1 MKCKLWLFIAIL
13 TTAIFISCDGGSGSS
28 KEKKNFDKNASY
40 ALGLNIGAG
49 LLEDLDA
56 NKVYPDYNELLKGIS
71 DGLKAK
77 KTRFTLDEARE
88 MIGAAIDAIGEQE
101 AARAIQEE
109 TEFLAENAKKPGITI
124 TPSGLQY
131 EVIKSG
137 SGPKPSYE
145 DSVLAHYEG
154 TFTSGKFFDSSYTK
168 GAPETFKLDEIIPGW
183 TEGLQLMSV
192 GSKYKFYIPSNIGY
206 GEEGARNYMTGE
218 YIIPPYSTLI
228 FEVELL
234 EINPK

>member
-1 MKCKLWLFIAIL
+1 MKYKFWIIIAIL
-13 TTAIFISCDGGSGSS
+13 TATALLGCNGGSGSS
-28 KEKKNFDKNASY
+28 KAKKNFDKNASY
-40 ALGLNIGAG
+40 ALGLNIGSG
-49 LLEDLDA
+49 LLEDLEA
-56 NKVYPDYNELLKGIS
+56 NKVYPDYNELIKGIN

-77 KTRFTLDEARE
+77 KARFTLDEARE
-88 MIGAAIDAIGEQE
+88 IISTAIDTIGEQE
-101 AARAIQEE
+101 TARAIQEE

-131 EVIKSG
+131 EVIKPG

-154 TFTSGKFFDSSYTK
+154 TFTDGKFFDSSYTK